1 MTNSADNRTLVERFH
16 RAMREKMLNTDTDLA
31 EFFTPSVRWHL
42 PRSSPLHGT
51 LNDKAAVLALFEGA
65 VDDYYQTNT
74 IRFDYQG
81 CLADEQLVILQFVM
95 SATTAAGDAYENDYC
110 MVFRVEDG
118 LISEVW
124 EYFDTN
130 ELFSKMPQS

>member
-1 MTNSADNRTLVERFH
+1 MTNSADNRALVERFH
-16 RAMREKMLNTDTDLA
+16 RAMCEKMLNTDTNLA
-31 EFFTPSVRWHL
+31 DFFAPSVRWHL

-51 LNDKAAVLALFEGA
+51 LNDKAAVLALFEGE
-65 VDDYYQTNT
+65 VDQYYQTDT
-74 IRFDYQG
+74 IRFDYQS
-81 CLADEQLVILQFVM
+81 CIADEEQAMLQFVM
-95 SATTAAGDAYENDYC
+95 AATTAAGDAYENDYC